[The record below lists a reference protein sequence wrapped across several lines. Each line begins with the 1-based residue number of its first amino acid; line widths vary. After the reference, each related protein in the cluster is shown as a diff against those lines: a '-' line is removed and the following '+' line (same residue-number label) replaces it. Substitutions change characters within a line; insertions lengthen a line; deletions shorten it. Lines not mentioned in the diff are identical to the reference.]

1 MIEKPKT
8 YEEAK
13 IILKSEEVKQV
24 NEYLK
29 KMAIRRMKLFPAF
42 LFTSLNLI
50 VTAPAIYMQ
59 DPGMI
64 KIALLTS
71 TGTALMGL
79 AGLIPD
85 YISRIKLEKSIN
97 DGSYIANNS
106 EEEVIKKAQAFVD
119 DYYLN
124 GLDREKK
131 PKDELEEMFQDTQG
145 EVNDNK
151 HVASR

>member
-13 IILKSEEVKQV
+13 IILKSDEVKQV
-24 NEYLK
+24 NKYLK
-29 KMAIRRMKLFPAF
+29 KMAIRRMKLFPAL
-42 LFTSLNLI
+42 LFASLNLI
-50 VTAPAIYMQ
+50 LTAPAINMQ

-85 YISRIKLEKSIN
+85 YISRKKLEESIN
-97 DGSYIANNS
+97 DGSYIENNS
-106 EEEVIKKAQAFVD
+106 EEDVIKKAQAFVD

-124 GLDREKK
+124 GLDNEKK
-131 PKDELEEMFQDTQG
+131 PKDELEEMLQDTQEG
-145 EVNDNK
+145 VKNDE

>member
-1 MIEKPKT
+1 MIKKPET

-13 IILKSEEVKQV
+13 IILSSKEAKEVDK
-24 NEYLK
+24 YHK

-97 DGSYIANNS
+97 DGSYIENNS
-106 EEEVIKKAQAFVD
+106 EEDVIKKAQAFVD

-131 PKDELEEMFQDTQG
+131 PKDELEEMFQDTQEG
-145 EVNDNK
+145 VKNDE